1 MILGIGNDIIDVHRI
16 KTAYERFGERFLAK
30 IFTPLEREYAFHQPY
45 PEQTLAKRFAA
56 KEALVKALGSGFRGG
71 LSWQE
76 MEVLND
82 NFGKPSFKLS
92 GRTLQALRD
101 KTPYG
106 HQAQIDLSLSD
117 EYPYALA
124 FIVISANPTGEG

>member
-1 MILGIGNDIIDVHRI
+1 MILGIGSDLVDVNRI
-16 KTAYERFGERFLAK
+16 KTAYERFGERFLDK
-30 IFTPLEREYAFHQPY
+30 IFTPREREYAFNQPR
-45 PEQTLAKRFAA
+45 PERAFAKRFAA

-76 MEVLND
+76 MEVVND
-82 NFGKPSFKLS
+82 VLGKPSFALS
-92 GRTLQALRD
+92 GRTLQALQE

-106 HQAQIDLSLSD
+106 HQSQIDLSLSD
-117 EYPYALA
+117 DYPYALA